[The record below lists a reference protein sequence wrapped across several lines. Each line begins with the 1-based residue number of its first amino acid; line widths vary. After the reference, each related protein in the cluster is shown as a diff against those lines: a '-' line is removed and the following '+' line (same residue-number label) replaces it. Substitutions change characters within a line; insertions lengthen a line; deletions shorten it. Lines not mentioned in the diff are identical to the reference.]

1 MSKVKKAIDLG
12 KFIFELPS
20 GSYQV
25 SRKIGDKKFYKTF
38 KANELDE
45 AKKYRDNLAKKT
57 ERIIEKATKSRGQ
70 KAKETKL
77 KKYGTVAAGLEKR
90 NVTVNENTGAITFK
104 NKADED
110 RFEKAVTLFAT
121 LPQGAS
127 GRATK
132 EIDDLFMTSFSF

>member
-25 SRKIGDKKFYKTF
+25 LRKIGDKKFYKTF

-45 AKKYRDNLAKKT
+45 AKKYRDDLAKKT
-57 ERIIEKATKSRGQ
+57 ERIIEKAKKSRGQ

-90 NVTVNENTGAITFK
+90 DVTINPNTGVINFK
-104 NKADED
+104 NKESYS
-110 RFEKAVTLFAT
+110 
-121 LPQGAS
+121 AS
-127 GRATK
+127 
-132 EIDDLFMTSFSF
+132 EI